1 MLENLIVAASQATTD
16 GSERVEALGR
26 LTVCY
31 TIGSVIGPAVGGF
44 LGASGDYYFAA
55 KISAVGSIISMFLT
69 LLMPSTATTPA
80 PIVVNGSTSPQSNQ
94 KLNKGESDT
103 GNASTEVES
112 NVASAKTD
120 DPSVSYVIYI
130 VWLYLT
136 TKVVTNIANSM
147 LGSVLPLVLK
157 NSYGLNEK
165 YLGLTMSGMSG
176 FNAVVNGF
184 LLGPIVGLFH
194 GDLNLLIGLCMLL
207 MSCLS
212 ILQAVTTLPFYAG
225 LSYNSG
231 LFEFMIATFA
241 LSMCQYVLATT
252 ITGESTSRVGQ
263 RSKGT
268 LLGLEHTIFAAV
280 RIFSPKAGV
289 ILLQSGGV
297 CTVWTEIPANLIG
310 FLIFLC

>member
-1 MLENLIVAASQATTD
+1 M
-16 GSERVEALGR
+16 
-26 LTVCY
+26 
-31 TIGSVIGPAVGGF
+31 GGF

-55 KISAVGSIISMFLT
+55 KISAVGSIISILLT
-69 LLMPSTATTPA
+69 LLMPSTAVAPA
-80 PIVVNGSTSPQSNQ
+80 PIVVNGGTSPQSKQ
-94 KLNKGESDT
+94 KSTQDESNYGEKESSET
-103 GNASTEVES
+103 ES
-112 NVASAKTD
+112 NVATAKND
-120 DPSVSYVIYI
+120 DSSVTYVIYI

-157 NSYGLNEK
+157 NTYGLNEK
-165 YLGLTMSGMSG
+165 YLGLTMSIMSG
-176 FNAVVNGF
+176 FNAVVNGL

-207 MSCLS
+207 MSGLS
-212 ILQAVTTLPFYAG
+212 ILQALTTLPSYAG
-225 LSYNSG
+225 FSYSSG
-231 LFEFMIATFA
+231 LYEFMIATFA

-297 CTVWTEIPANLIG
+297 SRAIPAHTQDLSDYLFIYS
-310 FLIFLC
+310 FSPLLY

>member
-1 MLENLIVAASQATTD
+1 
-16 GSERVEALGR
+16 
-26 LTVCY
+26 
-31 TIGSVIGPAVGGF
+31 VGGF

-55 KISAVGSIISMFLT
+55 KISVVGSIISIFLT
-69 LLMPSTATTPA
+69 LLMPSTAVTPA
-80 PIVVNGSTSPQSNQ
+80 PIVVNGGTSPQSKQ
-94 KLNKGESDT
+94 KSHQ
-103 GNASTEVES
+103 VES
-112 NVASAKTD
+112 GTEKESSETESSVASAKND
-120 DPSVSYVIYI
+120 NPSVTYVIYI

-147 LGSVLPLVLK
+147 FGSVLPLVLK
-157 NSYGLNEK
+157 NTYGLNEK
-165 YLGLTMSGMSG
+165 YLGLTMSIMSG
-176 FNAVVNGF
+176 FNSVVNGL

-207 MSCLS
+207 MAVLS
-212 ILQAVTTLPFYAG
+212 ILQALTSLPSYAG
-225 LSYNSG
+225 FSYSSG
-231 LFEFMIATFA
+231 LYEFMIATFA
-241 LSMCQYVLATT
+241 LSMCQYVLSTT

-297 CTVWTEIPANLIG
+297 SRTCTQKT
-310 FLIFLC
+310 FLIIYLLLSLYSYDSRCLL